1 MEVSK
6 DRGKC
11 STQLV
16 SILHAKEYMDTSGC
30 SFGDACHFLHYFP
43 GYSAHAQL
51 ANLGGNNAVSV
62 ARNANF
68 TDGLAPTMKT
78 KICNKINTPEG
89 CRYGDKCHFA
99 HSEMEISKPPNP
111 RYNEDSRMMGQI
123 GGGFSQ
129 RFEPSQPVGNF
140 GASATA
146 KISIDAAFAGAVIGK
161 NGVNSKQIC
170 RQTGVKLSIKDH
182 ETDTNQRNIEL
193 EGTFDQ
199 IKEASSMVRH
209 LMMNISAR
217 PVVLK
222 NPWVVH
228 SIRVLHKAIIRKKCV
243 KSFPRDY
250 ALLGRGAILLIRPV
264 SYDWHEQFRC
274 NCFTQNGTFVGR
286 IKVCFRLDYLDLYAH
301 NHFSWC
307 PFSLSYCETIKI
319 AFVGSTWMDG

>member
-11 STQLV
+11 PTQLV
-16 SILHAKEYMDTSGC
+16 SILHAKEYMD
-30 SFGDACHFLHYFP
+30 
-43 GYSAHAQL
+43 AHAQL

-68 TDGLAPTMKT
+68 TDGPAPTMKT

-111 RYNEDSRMMGQI
+111 RYNEDPRMMGQI

-209 LMMNISAR
+209 LMMNISAATGR
-217 PVVLK
+217 AEKPMGGSFNQGAPQSNYKKKMCEKFSKGLCTFGERCHFA
-222 NPWVVH
+222 H
-228 SIRVLHKAIIRKKCV
+228 SASEL
-243 KSFPRDY
+243 
-250 ALLGRGAILLIRPV
+250 
-264 SYDWHEQFRC
+264 
-274 NCFTQNGTFVGR
+274 
-286 IKVCFRLDYLDLYAH
+286 RLA
-301 NHFSWC
+301 
-307 PFSLSYCETIKI
+307 
-319 AFVGSTWMDG
+319 